1 MKRLQVK
8 TSLNLD
14 YALFLIIH
22 TLGSIELYHQQ
33 HRKACLSIDQ
43 QEISI

>member
-14 YALFLIIH
+14 YAFFNNTH
-22 TLGSIELYHQQ
+22 TWFN
-33 HRKACLSIDQ
+33 RV
-43 QEISI
+43 ISSATSESVFVH